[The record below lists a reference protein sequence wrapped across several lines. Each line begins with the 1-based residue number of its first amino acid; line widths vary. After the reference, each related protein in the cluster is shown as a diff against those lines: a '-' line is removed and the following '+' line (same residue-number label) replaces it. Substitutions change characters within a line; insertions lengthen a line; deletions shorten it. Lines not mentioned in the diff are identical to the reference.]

1 MNILTI
7 DAGTTNTRT
16 LLWRAGAVVAQ
27 AQLETGVRNTAIDGH
42 NGALKQALRD
52 TIASVLASAGIA
64 PSEVDLALASGMIT
78 SPMGVREVPHLP
90 APAGLAQLAQGMQA
104 VDLPDVL
111 AQPLW
116 LIPGVRNQHGAVGL
130 HNVEAMDMMRGEET
144 EVVAL
149 LERLQLRGA
158 ATLIM
163 PGSHT
168 KLISV
173 DEQRRIL
180 GCSTTIAGELL
191 QAITQHTLIK
201 QSVDGGFAQTL
212 VPKMLLA
219 GAARRKK
226 RGWRAPAS
234 ACAPWASSALS
245 NAMSG
250 PIS

>member
-1 MNILTI
+1 M
-7 DAGTTNTRT
+7 
-16 LLWRAGAVVAQ
+16 
-27 AQLETGVRNTAIDGH
+27 
-42 NGALKQALRD
+42 
-52 TIASVLASAGIA
+52 
-64 PSEVDLALASGMIT
+64 
-78 SPMGVREVPHLP
+78 
-90 APAGLAQLAQGMQA
+90 
-104 VDLPDVL
+104 
-111 AQPLW
+111 
-116 LIPGVRNQHGAVGL
+116 RNQHGAVGL

-191 QAITQHTLIK
+191 QAVTQHTLIK

-219 GAARRKK
+219 GAAAAQA
-226 RGWRAPAS
+226 GLARACFSVRTLGQFS
-234 ACAPWASSALS
+234 AVECNEQAR
-245 NAMSG
+245 
-250 PIS
+250 IS